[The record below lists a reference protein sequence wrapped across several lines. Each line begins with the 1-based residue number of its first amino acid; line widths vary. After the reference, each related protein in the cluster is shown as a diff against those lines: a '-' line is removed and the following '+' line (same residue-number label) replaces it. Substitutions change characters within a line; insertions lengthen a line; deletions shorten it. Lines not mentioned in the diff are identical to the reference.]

1 MSLRKDKPVK
11 LAQLSEAI
19 NAACDKFAP
28 GNGNLTPPSLA
39 ALGKGRQGFPPD
51 G

>member
-1 MSLRKDKPVK
+1 MKP
-11 LAQLSEAI
+11 AQFSEAI

-28 GNGNLTPPSLA
+28 GNGNLTPVPGGS
-39 ALGKGRQGFPPD
+39 GKGRQGFPPD